1 MAEKFVALTLLPD
14 VDGETTSA
22 KEEQSTVM
30 VVTPTAGSAHVL
42 LR

>member
-1 MAEKFVALTLLPD
+1 MAKKLVALTLLPD
-14 VDGETTSA
+14 VDGETTSG
-22 KEEQSTVM
+22 KEEQSTIM

>member
-1 MAEKFVALTLLPD
+1 MVEKFVALTLLPD
-14 VDGETTSA
+14 VDDETTSA

-30 VVTPTAGSAHVL
+30 VVTPTAGLAHVL